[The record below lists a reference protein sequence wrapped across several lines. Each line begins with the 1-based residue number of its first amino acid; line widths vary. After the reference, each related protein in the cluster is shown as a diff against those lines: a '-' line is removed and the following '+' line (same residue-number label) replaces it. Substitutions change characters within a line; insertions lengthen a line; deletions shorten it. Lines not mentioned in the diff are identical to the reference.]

1 MKKPVI
7 LTVIDG
13 LGLREEVQGNA
24 FTQAKTPVFDEY
36 FKNYPFSIIQASEN
50 YVGLPKGQM
59 GNSEVGHL
67 NIGAGFVV
75 YTGLSLIN
83 KSLEEGTFRKN
94 DKFIKAFE
102 NSKKTGTTLQ
112 IMGLLSPGGV
122 HSLENHLFELLEAA
136 NEYGVERVSVHVFGD
151 GRDVAP
157 QSILASLEK
166 LEGILSK
173 YPNYNVASISG
184 RFYSMD
190 RDKNFD
196 RVEKAYESI
205 LGFSENKFNNSIDYV
220 KEQYNQGIFDEFL
233 VPAVNENLESGDFLR
248 NKQSVIFFNFR
259 PDRAR
264 QLSHLILKT
273 DLYDFVPKKK
283 VHVHEFVSMMKYEG
297 IKTKIAFEET
307 EVTEPIG
314 KVIEKAGLKQLRLA
328 ETQKYAHVTFFMD
341 GGNDVEYKN
350 SERIMVPSLK
360 VESYADAPEMSAKE
374 ITDELLKRAKEFDV
388 VIMNFANPDMVGHTG
403 NLKSAIKA
411 VEVLDE
417 QLGRIKKWVEEND
430 AVQFITADHGNAEIT
445 EDKEGN
451 PATKHTSQPVMFIT
465 TDKTLKLKNGKL
477 ANIAPTIL
485 DYLKI
490 EKPKSMNEESL
501 IEK

>member
-1 MKKPVI
+1 MKRPVI

-13 LGLREEVQGNA
+13 LGLRKEKQGNA
-24 FTQAKTPVFDEY
+24 FALAKTPTFDEY
-36 FKNYPFSIIQASEN
+36 FKNYPHSVIQASEN

-83 KSLEEGTFRKN
+83 KAVDDKTFGKN
-94 DKFIKAFE
+94 EKFLAAFE
-102 NSKKTGTTLQ
+102 NSKKTNTPLQ

-122 HSLENHLFELLEAA
+122 HSLENHLFELLESA
-136 NEYGVERVSVHVFGD
+136 NENGVKKVLIHLFGD

-157 QSILASLEK
+157 QSILSSLEK
-166 LEGILSK
+166 LNLIISK
-173 YPNYNVASISG
+173 YPDYKIGSIAG

-190 RDKNFD
+190 RDKMFD
-196 RVEKAYESI
+196 RVEKGYNAI
-205 LGFSENKFNNSIDYV
+205 LGMAENTFENVVDYV
-220 KEQYNQGIFDEFL
+220 NKQYNEGIFDEFL
-233 VPAVNENLESGDFLR
+233 VPAINSQVNKNDFL
-248 NKQSVIFFNFR
+248 NNEHSVIFFNFR

-264 QLSHLILKT
+264 QLSHLILGT
-273 DLYDFVPKKK
+273 NLYDFNPKNK
-283 VHVHEFVSMMKYEG
+283 VKVNKFVSMMKYEG
-297 IKTKIAFEET
+297 IDTDVAFEEVQ
-307 EVTEPIG
+307 VTHPIG
-314 KVIEKAGLKQLRLA
+314 KVIEGAGLTQLRLA

-341 GGNDVEYKN
+341 GGNDVVYKN

-360 VESYADAPEMSAKE
+360 VESYADAPQMSAKE
-374 ITDELLKRAKEFDV
+374 ITDQLLEKAKDFDL

-417 QLGRIKKWVEEND
+417 QLARIKKWVEQNN
-430 AVQFITADHGNAEIT
+430 AVQFITADHGNAEVT
-445 EDKEGN
+445 EDENQK
-451 PATKHTSQPVMFIT
+451 PATKHTSYPVMLIT
-465 TDKTLKLKNGKL
+465 TDKSLKLKDGKL

-485 DYLKI
+485 DYMKI
-490 EKPKSMNEESL
+490 EKPESMNEESL
-501 IEK
+501 IIK